1 MVGHTA
7 SITLENTTPVIRLT
21 RSRLIR
27 RSASC
32 LPVSG
37 LSVSSANT
45 TSVGSPP
52 SLPPASLSA
61 RLKPSRISTPMV
73 PAGPDSVDRKPI
85 FSSLAACAPT
95 EKRIATAKQ
104 IVLTGTPPLFDST
117 SDPVDLALVGL
128 RRFGRDHRRQPRLL
142 LGSVLRDRIERVL
155 QHRLVVRPHRAD
167 VGAAPAAGDHARAA
181 QDALPQVEAVLRA
194 QHRLLLLG
202 VGLVDHA
209 PEVLGELGEA
219 VRRAVLVALLPVAL
233 PVPDHVAGAGL
244 EAAAAFR
251 PQAQRLGH
259 RPVALDVERAEHCC
273 QQYPW
278 AILRSQ

>member
-7 SITLENTTPVIRLT
+7 SITLENTTPVIKLT

-45 TSVGSPP
+45 TSVGRPP

-85 FSSLAACAPT
+85 FSWSAPCAPT
-95 EKRIATAKQ
+95 EKRIAVAKQ

-128 RRFGRDHRRQPRLL
+128 RRLGRDHGRQARLL
-142 LGSVLRDRIERVL
+142 LGSVLGDRIERVL
-155 QHRLVVRPHRAD
+155 QHRLVVRAHRAD

-194 QHRLLLLG
+194 QHLFFALR
-202 VGLVDHA
+202 VGLVDD
-209 PEVLGELGEA
+209 PSEVLGELGEA
-219 VRRAVLVALLPVAL
+219 MRRAVAVTRLPIAVPVA
-233 PVPDHVAGAGL
+233 DDIARAGL
-244 EAAAAFR
+244 
-251 PQAQRLGH
+251 
-259 RPVALDVERAEHCC
+259 
-273 QQYPW
+273 
-278 AILRSQ
+278 